1 MFSNIYGEFPPKKL
15 ITLRSSCGIG
25 ARQPICHVIRGVG
38 TDGMDGKRGRTC
50 CCSTTT
56 FFSLC
61 RLFLSPESALPA
73 SVPNWWF
80 DADYSAQYFA
90 NSSKSTF
97 PPDSRSEEHTSELQ

>member
-1 MFSNIYGEFPPKKL
+1 MKPPNT
-15 ITLRSSCGIG
+15 IIFHWEEIEDA
-25 ARQPICHVIRGVG
+25 ARDCEWNWLAFYLPRNQGVG

-80 DADYSAQYFA
+80 DADYSAQY
-90 NSSKSTF
+90 
-97 PPDSRSEEHTSELQ
+97 RSEERRVGKECRSR